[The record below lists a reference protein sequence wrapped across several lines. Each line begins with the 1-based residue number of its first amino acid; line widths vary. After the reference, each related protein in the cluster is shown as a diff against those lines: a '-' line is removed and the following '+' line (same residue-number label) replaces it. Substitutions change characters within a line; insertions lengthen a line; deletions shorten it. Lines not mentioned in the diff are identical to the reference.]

1 MRYYTIGELG
11 KILEMNSETIRYY
24 EKIDL
29 IPKPEKFEN
38 GYKKY
43 SEIYIY
49 KLKLIKKAKS
59 FGFTLNEIS
68 SFFSD
73 ILSKGTEELD
83 LESVVSNKIIETEDK
98 IKELCKKKEMLI
110 KFEDE
115 IKELDCPVLKK
126 IISENEKNT

>member
-1 MRYYTIGELG
+1 MRYYTIGELA
-11 KILEMNSETIRYY
+11 KILEIGIETIRYY

-43 SEIYIY
+43 SESYIY
-49 KLKLIKKAKS
+49 RLKFIKKAKL

-68 SFFSD
+68 NFFSD
-73 ILSKGTEELD
+73 VLD
-83 LESVVSNKIIETEDK
+83 KDVEDLGIAKAISNKINETEEK
-98 IKELCKKKEMLI
+98 IKKLNHKKELLV

-115 IKELDCPVLKK
+115 IKELNCPVLKK
-126 IISENEKNT
+126 IINENKKNA